1 MCRGIDIKEKVINRG
16 IDIKEKVI
24 KKPLDEWLLLPLKL
38 SAHGM

>member
-1 MCRGIDIKEKVINRG
+1 MIIFECSIGNVQRG